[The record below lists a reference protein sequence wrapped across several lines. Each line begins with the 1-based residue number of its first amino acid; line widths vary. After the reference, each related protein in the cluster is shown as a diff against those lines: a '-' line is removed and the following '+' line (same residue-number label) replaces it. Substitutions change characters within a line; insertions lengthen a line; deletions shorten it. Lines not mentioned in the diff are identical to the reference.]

1 MEPEEKVKKN
11 RWALLKRS
19 DHNYL
24 IPFVIV
30 VTTVVALWLLFFAH
44 NSVLSWIRATVEVK
58 NQEKEMARLQSEIDQ
73 MDQEIDNLRNN
84 RDSLESFAR
93 DTYHFAAP
101 GDDVYIV
108 E

>member
-1 MEPEEKVKKN
+1 MEEKKD
-11 RWALLKRS
+11 RWAWLKRK

-24 IPFVIV
+24 LPFVIV
-30 VTTVVALWLLFFAH
+30 STTLVALWLLFFAH
-44 NSVLSWIRATVEVK
+44 NSVLSWIKATMEVK
-58 NQEKEMARLQSEIDQ
+58 SQEKEMARLQEEIRQ

-93 DTYHFAAP
+93 ETYHFAAP
-101 GDDVYIV
+101 GEDVYIV

>member
-1 MEPEEKVKKN
+1 ME
-11 RWALLKRS
+11 
-19 DHNYL
+19 
-24 IPFVIV
+24 
-30 VTTVVALWLLFFAH
+30 
-44 NSVLSWIRATVEVK
+44 
-58 NQEKEMARLQSEIDQ
+58 
-73 MDQEIDNLRNN
+73 QEIDNLRNN

>member
-1 MEPEEKVKKN
+1 MEEEVPIKKD
-11 RWALLKRS
+11 RWAWLKRS

-30 VTTVVALWLLFFAH
+30 VTTLVALWLLFFAH
-44 NSVLSWIRATVEVK
+44 NSVLNWIRASVEVK
-58 NQEKEMARLQSEIDQ
+58 AQEKEMARLQSEIDA
-73 MDQEIDNLRNN
+73 LRNN

-93 DTYHFAAP
+93 DTYHFASP
-101 GDDVYIV
+101 GDDVYIL

>member
-1 MEPEEKVKKN
+1 MEQKSKDG
-11 RWALLKRS
+11 WAWLKHS

-44 NSVLSWIRATVEVK
+44 NSVLNWIRASVEVK
-58 NQEKEMARLQSEIDQ
+58 NQEKEMQRLQREIEE
-73 MDQEIDNLRNN
+73 MDREIDNLRNN

-93 DTYHFAAP
+93 GTYHFAAP